1 MIAARPKV
9 LAIDDTPANLLTL
22 GACMSDHFEMF
33 MSTSGAEGLTLAAEH
48 QPDLILLD
56 IMMPGM
62 NGFDVCK
69 VLKSDPALQHIPV
82 VMITALNDVA
92 SEERGLALGAADFI
106 AKPFDVRTTLQRVS
120 NLIEREQLRRANAEH
135 QRHLEALVQDRTR
148 DLQTAK
154 ELAEAANRAKN
165 ALLRNLGHEFR
176 TPINAI
182 TGMLDLARYRATDP
196 EQRKHLVTAGT
207 AARELLTMLNNLL
220 DLSDLEARRL
230 DISPQSFEF
239 KQVLNRIKTLHLEP
253 ATQKGLKLNLQI
265 DPALSQRTLVAD
277 AVRLGQILSH
287 LVDNAIRFTA
297 QGSVTLTVSLQR
309 EHTDGPELLFSVQ
322 DTGPGIA
329 ESDRERIFLPFEQ
342 SDTSHTRTHTG
353 AGLGL
358 TLSKNLVALMG
369 GHIWVHS
376 DPGNGATFEFSLR
389 MALPPLATAQALLD
403 PHGASRIAASQN
415 LRERHAGK
423 RILLIESENITREL
437 ISHLL
442 ELADLR
448 IEAVVTLEDALAR
461 VPGQPFHLALMAVD
475 TPDLV
480 GLLEPGRFATRP
492 DNMPDVPL
500 IGMGF
505 TALNSASLGWPKSDM
520 RYYLQKPIHAQQLY
534 ETVWRALQAQ

>member
-9 LAIDDTPANLLTL
+9 PANLLTL

-33 MSTSGAEGLTLAAEH
+33 MSTSGAEGLTLAAQH

-165 ALLRNLGHEFR
+165 ALLRNLGHEFL

-230 DISPQSFEF
+230 DISPQTFELR
-239 KQVLNRIKTLHLEP
+239 QVLSHINTLHLAP
-253 ATQKGLKLNLQI
+253 ATQKSLELNLQI
-265 DPALSQRTLVAD
+265 DPDLSQRTLVAD

-297 QGSVTLTVSLQR
+297 QGSVTLTATLQR
-309 EHTDGPELLFSVQ
+309 EHKDGPELLFSVQ

-342 SDTSHTRTHTG
+342 SDTSYTRTHMG
-353 AGLGL
+353 AGLVKKL
-358 TLSKNLVALMG
+358 NKKKKTIKNN
-369 GHIWVHS
+369 HIS
-376 DPGNGATFEFSLR
+376 YKIATGRKATFNFDGWAYL
-389 MALPPLATAQALLD
+389 
-403 PHGASRIAASQN
+403 GSQRSGTWGN
-415 LRERHAGK
+415 
-423 RILLIESENITREL
+423 
-437 ISHLL
+437 
-442 ELADLR
+442 
-448 IEAVVTLEDALAR
+448 
-461 VPGQPFHLALMAVD
+461 F
-475 TPDLV
+475 
-480 GLLEPGRFATRP
+480 
-492 DNMPDVPL
+492 
-500 IGMGF
+500 
-505 TALNSASLGWPKSDM
+505 
-520 RYYLQKPIHAQQLY
+520 
-534 ETVWRALQAQ
+534 

>member
-33 MSTSGAEGLTLAAEH
+33 MSTSGAEGLILAAQH
-48 QPDLILLD
+48 LPDLILLD

-62 NGFDVCK
+62 NGFDVCN
-69 VLKSDPALQHIPV
+69 VLKTDPALQQIPV
-82 VMITALNDVA
+82 VMITAMNDVA

-220 DLSDLEARRL
+220 DLSDLEAQRL
-230 DISPQSFEF
+230 DICPQSFELGP
-239 KQVLNRIKTLHLEP
+239 VLSRLNTLHLEP
-253 ATQKGLKLNLQI
+253 ASQKGLVLNLQI
-265 DPALSQRTLVAD
+265 DPILSKRTLVAD

-287 LVDNAIRFTA
+287 LVDNAIRFTV
-297 QGSVTLTVSLQR
+297 QGSVTVVVSLQR
-309 EHTDGPELLFSVQ
+309 EYTDGPELLFSVQ

-329 ESDRERIFLPFEQ
+329 EADRDRIFLPFEQ
-342 SDTSHTRTHTG
+342 GDTSHTRTHMG

-358 TLSKNLVALMG
+358 TLSKNLVTLMG

-376 DPGNGATFEFSLR
+376 APGRGSTFEFSLR
-389 MALPPLATAQALLD
+389 MALPAPTTTQASID
-403 PHGASRIAASQN
+403 SHGARRIAASQS

-423 RILLIESENITREL
+423 RILLVESENITREL

-442 ELADLR
+442 ELADLC
-448 IEAVVTLEDALAR
+448 IESVVTLEDALAR
-461 VPGQPFHLALMAVD
+461 APGQPFHLALMAVD
-475 TPDLV
+475 TPDLG
-480 GLLEPGRFATRP
+480 GLLEPGRFAARP

-505 TALNSASLGWPKSDM
+505 TALNSAGLGWPKSDM

-534 ETVWRALQAQ
+534 ETVLRALQAQ